1 MKNLKTKKLKIGNII
16 VILFIIIVSSI
27 YIVNSSAKYTSKT
40 TVQDTAYIAKWSFE
54 DGSTSTNIELKA
66 DSNIFDNVVENKIA
80 PGMHGS
86 FDIIIDAIGS
96 DVGIDYEILITPEEG
111 YQLPKGLTI
120 SQNSINGSIDYNINS
135 QEMKKVITVNWEWTY
150 GDNQIHSNYDE
161 GQLVGANNQEAGITT
176 NVNIQITGKQQ
187 APDNT

>member
-1 MKNLKTKKLKIGNII
+1 
-16 VILFIIIVSSI
+16 
-27 YIVNSSAKYTSKT
+27 
-40 TVQDTAYIAKWSFE
+40 
-54 DGSTSTNIELKA
+54 
-66 DSNIFDNVVENKIA
+66 
-80 PGMHGS
+80 MHGS

-96 DVGIDYEILITPEEG
+96 DVGIDYEILITPKEG
-111 YQLPKGLTI
+111 YQLPNGLTI
-120 SQNSINGSIDYNINS
+120 SQNSINGSIDYNSNS